1 MESLYILIPLA
12 ILIVALAVW
21 VFSWAVKNGQF
32 EDLDTEGKRILF
44 DEQPQNNAGS
54 SSEKKQKLNGDS
66 LPK

>member
-12 ILIVALAVW
+12 VLIVALAVW

-44 DEQPQNNAGS
+44 DERPPVETQSTPPPNNVSHS
-54 SSEKKQKLNGDS
+54 SKDT
-66 LPK
+66 